1 MTGAFPIRQFFAA
14 TTGFDATLH
23 QEMSKLKVSPAA
35 GWWMRS
41 YGVLPSKLT
50 ATGPKGYLVKGD
62 VLKYIKTNNLSL
74 RPRETNVVAV
84 EAAVPAQE

>member
-1 MTGAFPIRQFFAA
+1 
-14 TTGFDATLH
+14 
-23 QEMSKLKVSPAA
+23 
-35 GWWMRS
+35 MRS

-50 ATGPKGYLVKGD
+50 TTGPKGYLVKGD

>member
-1 MTGAFPIRQFFAA
+1 
-14 TTGFDATLH
+14 
-23 QEMSKLKVSPAA
+23 
-35 GWWMRS
+35 MRS

-84 EAAVPAQE
+84 EAAVPAQEQSAPSKPKKQAPKKKQSKGASAASPAYNPNDPFQ